1 MVSRDL
7 LVEYLDEH
15 LNINAIDDACA
26 NGLEVDGEKSI
37 KKVAFMVDA
46 SEEGFGRAVDCSAD
60 MVIVHHGL
68 FFGHIKNI
76 TGNLY
81 KRIKILT
88 DNNISLYAAHLPLDV
103 HPVLGNNAQIAKLL
117 SLKNVKTYSLGGYD
131 DIMTMGELSSALQ
144 WDDFLAEINKR
155 LKTESRFIKFGP
167 DKIKKVAVISGSGCE
182 AVEMSAGLDA
192 DVFITGESKLSAY
205 HTAKESGISVVFAGH
220 YNTEVFGLLALMRN
234 IDEKYDINVEFIDI
248 PTDL

>member
-1 MVSRDL
+1 MLSRSV
-7 LVEYLDEH
+7 LVEYLGKYF
-15 LNINAIDDACA
+15 NINGIDDACA
-26 NGLEVDGEKSI
+26 NGLEVDGVKKIEK
-37 KKVAFMVDA
+37 VVFMVDA
-46 SEEGFGRAVDCSAD
+46 SEEGFKKAVDCSAD

-81 KRIKILT
+81 KRIKVLT

-103 HPVLGNNAQIAKLL
+103 HPVLGNNAQIAQLL
-117 SLKNVKTYSLGGYD
+117 SLKNVKTYSLGRFD
-131 DIMTMGELSSALQ
+131 DIMTIGDLPSSLQ
-144 WDDFLAEINKR
+144 WDDFLAETNKR
-155 LKTESRFIKFGP
+155 FNTKSRFIKFGP

-182 AVEMSAGLDA
+182 AVELSAELDA
-192 DVFITGESKLSAY
+192 DVFITGESKLSSY

-220 YNTEVFGLLALMRN
+220 YKTEVFGLLALMKN
-234 IDEKYDINVEFIDI
+234 IGEKYPISVEFIDI